1 MGDISINVCRL
12 FHRFLLLR
20 SGGMAAPGDAGFIG
34 HVSGSCHMVRGNRIG
49 GIDSAEGVAIM
60 LIQGMISK
68 GLVKMNI
75 LVINCGSSSLKFQ
88 VINSETEALL
98 AKGLCERIGIDG
110 SVITYENKVTNAG
123 KEVNEIPMPD
133 HNKAVSLVL
142 EALTNEK
149 TGSVFYIYSQWSNPV
164 YVTPWP
170 RSAAGSVPD
179 SRKPYV
185 SLRWNTVYGSS
196 GYNIFLTQNPKGT
209 WYWNQATTQKA
220 TSTTATIKSF
230 RSAKLKTYAN
240 YYVRIVT
247 RRKLN
252 GAFCTVP
259 APGSGYYSL
268 RFRLTKAGK

>member
-1 MGDISINVCRL
+1 MRNSFKRFTAVLLIFLAIFSFTCAMPVCAEAVTYSKPAN
-12 FHRFLLLR
+12 FHFVCWNNTQFTSCRF
-20 SGGMAAPGDAGFIG
+20 AWNTAY
-34 HVSGSCHMVRGNRIG
+34 
-49 GIDSAEGVAIM
+49 DSAGNAATDYEIRETWTNGTHYWHGFTTKRVVNINKHEYNHVVVA
-60 LIQGMISK
+60 
-68 GLVKMNI
+68 
-75 LVINCGSSSLKFQ
+75 
-88 VINSETEALL
+88 
-98 AKGLCERIGIDG
+98 
-110 SVITYENKVTNAG
+110 SVRARWK
-123 KEVNEIPMPD
+123 
-133 HNKAVSLVL
+133 
-142 EALTNEK
+142 LTNEK

-185 SLRWNTVYGSS
+185 SLRWNTVYCSS